1 VEGGAENKNKMTEEV
16 GTRIAKKFGQKVHF
30 GTTKKIWQDDD
41 DKSSETRATSRWHIE
56 YDDGDEEDF
65 DKNEVRIAIKLW
77 NKHKKDD
84 QKSKISKK
92 RKIDGIVRDLDDDF
106 VKQLSDDNDD
116 GDDDDDDDDEDD
128 DDDDYDDDHPMT
140 SLAVSKTTKTSGD
153 DNNNKLKR
161 GKQEELQ
168 KKTTTNTNNKKDSI
182 KLKSKAP
189 PTKSSNK
196 TGDSK
201 NAVINVESGS
211 DDEITTTTPATE
223 KLNILDSFDVILPQ
237 SIVNGA
243 DNSNGG
249 GGGDQ
254 CTLLVEVSDPNDA
267 IALGEFGGSVGAI
280 GRFESDPNGI
290 TLDLKGNQ
298 YRGCL
303 LPGPTCLVV
312 GFPSHKFGSS
322 KKEQQEPIGKLRVE
336 GIADEYTTLV
346 QIDDHMKKLDAVV
359 TGNNNNN
366 EEVDSD

>member
-1 VEGGAENKNKMTEEV
+1 MTEKV
-16 GTRIAKKFGQKVHF
+16 GTRIAKRFGQKVHF
-30 GTTKKIWQDDD
+30 GTIKKIWKDDD
-41 DKSSETRATSRWHIE
+41 DDDDDESSKTQATSRWHIE

-65 DKNEVRIAIKLW
+65 DKDEVRIAVKLW

-84 QKSKISKK
+84 KKSKISKK

-106 VKQLSDDNDD
+106 
-116 GDDDDDDDDEDD
+116 
-128 DDDDYDDDHPMT
+128 
-140 SLAVSKTTKTSGD
+140 TTKTSGN

-168 KKTTTNTNNKKDSI
+168 KKKKTNTKSKKDSVI
-182 KLKSKAP
+182 SKSKAP
-189 PTKSSNK
+189 PTKSSDK

-201 NAVINVESGS
+201 NAVIKVESES
-211 DDEITTTTPATE
+211 NDEITTMTTTTPATE
-223 KLNILDSFDVILPQ
+223 KLNILDSFDVILPL
-237 SIVNGA
+237 SIVNSA
-243 DNSNGG
+243 DNSN

-298 YRGCL
+298 YRGSL